1 MYQSAPRAPLWRRL
15 AAMMYDVM
23 ALIALIM
30 LGAAVAAF
38 IVNAG
43 EKFGIISFD
52 GYKDYA
58 DYMNSGWRRW
68 AYLVYFFT
76 ITICFYVYFWSKAG
90 QTLGMRAWRLLLV
103 NQDGTLLKP
112 SKALLR
118 SLLALAGLG
127 NLWLIIRFG
136 KGLALQ
142 DQLTDSQ
149 MIVLT
154 KEQSSLRNLHKEA
167 R

>member
-23 ALIALIM
+23 ALIALMM
-30 LGAAVAAF
+30 LAMGLALMVVKGLQ
-38 IVNAG
+38 IAG
-43 EKFGIISFD
+43 VLATE
-52 GYKDYA
+52 GYIDTA
-58 DYMNSGWRRW
+58 DYVQKHAIWFQL
-68 AYLVYFFT
+68 YLIVGIFS
-76 ITICFYVYFWSKAG
+76 FYVYFWSKAG

>member
-23 ALIALIM
+23 ALIALMM
-30 LGAAVAAF
+30 LAMGLALALV
-38 IVNAG
+38 IGLQSAG
-43 EKFGIISFD
+43 VLATE
-52 GYKDYA
+52 GYIDAA
-58 DYMNSGWRRW
+58 DYVQKHAIWFQL
-68 AYLVYFFT
+68 YLVAGIFG
-76 ITICFYVYFWSKAG
+76 FYVYFWSKAG
-90 QTLGMRAWRLLLV
+90 QTLGMRAWRILLID
-103 NQDGTLLKP
+103 QQGALLKP
-112 SKALLR
+112 GKAFLR
-118 SLLALAGLG
+118 SVLAIGGLG

-154 KEQSSLRNLHKEA
+154 KEQSSLRNLHQEA

>member
-15 AAMMYDVM
+15 AAMIYDVM
-23 ALIALIM
+23 ALIALMM
-30 LGAAVAAF
+30 LAMGLALMV
-38 IVNAG
+38 VKSLQSAG
-43 EKFGIISFD
+43 VLATA
-52 GYKDYA
+52 GYIDAA
-58 DYMNSGWRRW
+58 DYVQKHAIWFQL
-68 AYLVYFFT
+68 YLVVGIFS
-76 ITICFYVYFWSKAG
+76 FYVYFWSKAG

-103 NQDGTLLKP
+103 NQDGTLLQP
-112 SKALLR
+112 RKAFIR
-118 SLLALAGLG
+118 SLLALGGLG

-149 MIVLT
+149 MVVLT

>member
-15 AAMMYDVM
+15 AAMIYDVM
-23 ALIALIM
+23 ALIALMM
-30 LGAAVAAF
+30 LAMGLALMV
-38 IVNAG
+38 VKSLQSAG
-43 EKFGIISFD
+43 VLATE
-52 GYKDYA
+52 GYIDAA
-58 DYMNSGWRRW
+58 DYVQKHAIWFQL
-68 AYLVYFFT
+68 YLVVGIFS
-76 ITICFYVYFWSKAG
+76 FYVYFWSKAG

-103 NQDGTLLKP
+103 NQDGTLLQP
-112 SKALLR
+112 RKAFIR
-118 SLLALAGLG
+118 SLLALGGLG

-149 MIVLT
+149 MVVLT